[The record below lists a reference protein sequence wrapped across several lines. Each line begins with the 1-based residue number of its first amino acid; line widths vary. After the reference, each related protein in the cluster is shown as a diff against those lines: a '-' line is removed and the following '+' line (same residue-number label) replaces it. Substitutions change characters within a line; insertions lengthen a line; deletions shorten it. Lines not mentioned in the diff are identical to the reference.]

1 MPGPS
6 RTGPDA
12 RLVLIWQQCSGHDLR
27 RQTQT
32 DRQTD
37 AGGKNPRAQGAPDK
51 DGCPAVAGRT
61 VRRQTQVGTRTLMS
75 TMSQG
80 LPCLMAR
87 TLQQIPAEP
96 RKLTAPAWRISP
108 SSRCHM
114 PAQARWPQ
122 SGHLHWAVRAIAP
135 HPANGV
141 RGAFVKCQASSS
153 VGQQSQS
160 ERASPNISHR
170 E

>member
-1 MPGPS
+1 MTCED
-6 RTGPDA
+6 R
-12 RLVLIWQQCSGHDLR
+12 
-27 RQTQT
+27 QT

-37 AGGKNPRAQGAPDK
+37 RRRWEESTSARRARQRWVSGS
-51 DGCPAVAGRT
+51 GRVMHRQT